1 MRGCFITF
9 EGVEGAGKTTHVRLL
24 AEWLRQQRLGVVES
38 REPDGT
44 PLGEAILSIF
54 HIEGVAISPLTELFL
69 FEAARH
75 QHLTELIEP
84 AVARGQVVLC
94 DRFADSTLAYQGYGR
109 GLDLEEVDKL
119 NHWATLGM
127 RPDLTILLDLEIPA
141 AFARI
146 RGRPLD
152 RFEQAGLEFHER
164 VRKGYLEIAAR
175 EPERILPL
183 AADRPVEAVQAEIR
197 DRVMRLLH
205 TRGIRS

>member
-24 AEWLRQQRLGVVES
+24 AEWLRQQHLGVVES

-84 AVARGQVVLC
+84 ALARGQVVLC

-141 AFARI
+141 AFERI

-175 EPERILPL
+175 EPGRILPL

>member
-44 PLGEAILSIF
+44 PLGEAVLSIF

-175 EPERILPL
+175 EPERIFPL

>member
-44 PLGEAILSIF
+44 PLGEAVLSIF

>member
-24 AEWLRQQRLGVVES
+24 AEGLRQQHLGVVES